1 VDKAQGGQRVNP
13 YETFPEKPIS
23 GPGPMKAAFLARG
36 IQSFHA
42 ACAFVHGLPYGYNS
56 DRDDPMI
63 LFKEGKGSCT
73 TKHAVIAAL
82 ALELGLPV
90 AKHIGIYAMTE
101 ALVTGTQALLETFQ
115 LPYVPMV
122 HCFLACNGNR
132 NGKNRAID
140 AFLHT
145 EAVAPHISAKEEYLR
160 YRTALENLLATRD
173 ELRGVK
179 LKTVLKVREM
189 GLALLKANIGG

>member
-1 VDKAQGGQRVNP
+1 MKP
-13 YETFPEKPIS
+13 YDTFPEKPIS
-23 GPGPMKAAFLARG
+23 GAGPMTAAFLARG

-42 ACAFVHGLPYGYNS
+42 ACAFTHGLPYGHNS

-63 LFKEGKGSCT
+63 LFKEEKGTCT

-90 AKHIGIYAMTE
+90 AKHIGLYAMTE

-115 LPYVPMV
+115 LPYVPMI
-122 HCFLACNGNR
+122 HCFLVCGEGRVDLTAGNR
-132 NGKNRAID
+132 NGKNRTID

-160 YRTALENLLATRD
+160 YRSALENLLATRE

>member
-1 VDKAQGGQRVNP
+1 MRP
-13 YETFPEKPIS
+13 YDTFPEKPI
-23 GPGPMKAAFLARG
+23 GGAGPMAAAFLARG
-36 IQSFHA
+36 VQSFRA
-42 ACAFVHGLPYGYNS
+42 ACAHVQRLPYGYNS
-56 DRDDPMI
+56 DPDDPMI
-63 LFKEGKGSCT
+63 LFKEEKGTCT

-82 ALELGLPV
+82 AVELDLPV

-115 LPYVPMV
+115 LPYVPMI
-122 HCFLACNGNR
+122 HCFLAWNGNRVDLTAGNR
-132 NGKNRAID
+132 NGKNRTID

-145 EAVAPHISAKEEYLR
+145 EAVAPDISAKEEYLR
-160 YRTALENLLATRD
+160 YRTALENLLATRE
-173 ELRGVK
+173 ELRAVK

>member
-1 VDKAQGGQRVNP
+1 MRSYDA
-13 YETFPEKPIS
+13 FPEKPI
-23 GPGPMKAAFLARG
+23 GGAGPMAAAFLAHG
-36 IQSFHA
+36 VQSFHA
-42 ACAFVHGLPYGYNS
+42 ACAYVQGLPYGYNS

-63 LFKEGKGSCT
+63 LFKEQKGTCT

-82 ALELGLPV
+82 AVELDLPV

-132 NGKNRAID
+132 VDLTAGNRNGKNRTID

-145 EAVAPHISAKEEYLR
+145 EAVAPEISAKEEYLR
-160 YRTALENLLATRD
+160 YRAALENLLATRE
-173 ELRGVK
+173 ELRAIK